1 MGHWPD
7 TDQTQTII
15 EGFGS
20 DVTYDNNCSGSVQLS
35 FVMLIIIVDIT
46 KDCTI
51 VKQ

>member
-20 DVTYDNNCSGSVQLS
+20 DVTYDNCSGSVQLS

-46 KDCTI
+46 KDCTV